1 MEKTQNRKEYMREYQ
16 NKKYKQEPT
25 KSRMIRNSNRIK
37 QFNKDI
43 DHELQQKYSHYL
55 SHIIKIT
62 KLYNE
67 LSNDVKDEL
76 IKNIDNY
83 NFENVKIRI

>member
-1 MEKTQNRKEYMREYQ
+1 MREYQ

-43 DHELQQKYSHYL
+43 DIELQQKYSHYL

-67 LSNDVKDEL
+67 LSNEVKDEL

>member
-1 MEKTQNRKEYMREYQ
+1 MDKIQNRKEYMRKYQ

-43 DHELQQKYSHYL
+43 NHELQQKYSHYL

>member
-1 MEKTQNRKEYMREYQ
+1 MEKTKNKKEDIREYQ

-67 LSNDVKDEL
+67 LSNEVKDEL

>member
-1 MEKTQNRKEYMREYQ
+1 MDKIQNRKEYMRKYQ